1 MALDSTNPGCSWV
14 DQVTLYVM
22 ILEELALVP
31 PESPHLLTLCLN
43 FQPLES
49 LLWVKAVFPH
59 PFFPFSTKNHF

>member
-31 PESPHLLTLCLN
+31 PESPHLLTLPE
-43 FQPLES
+43 FPTIRVTPLG
-49 LLWVKAVFPH
+49 
-59 PFFPFSTKNHF
+59 